1 MGILCD
7 GFGRGI
13 VGSHIEVAGECVT
26 GYLIPEALDAACLVG
41 GVTEGG
47 VCEVESHILH
57 AHDDS
62 LASVCLWQLGA
73 AMLYLGYL
81 YDGKGGVEGKGARWL
96 CLDARYLRM
105 VAQCAELVE
114 WYVGDIETAELCQR
128 LTSILRE

>member
-7 GFGRGI
+7 GFRRGI
-13 VGSHIEVAGECVT
+13 VGSYVELTGECVG

-62 LASVCLWQLGA
+62 LAGVCLRQLGA

-81 YDGKGGVEGKGARWL
+81 HDGKGGVEGKCARWL
-96 CLDARYLRM
+96 CLDARYLRV
-105 VAQCAELVE
+105 VAQCAELME
-114 WYVGDIETAELCQR
+114 WYVGDIETAELRQR
-128 LTSILRE
+128 LASILRE

>member
-13 VGSHIEVAGECVT
+13 VGSYITAAADGVAGDE
-26 GYLIPEALDAACLVG
+26 IPEAAYAALLQG
-41 GVTEGG
+41 GVAEGG

-57 AHDDS
+57 AHDDA
-62 LASVCLWQLGA
+62 LAGVCLRQLGT

-96 CLDARYLRM
+96 CLDARYLRV
-105 VAQCAELVE
+105 VAQCAELME

-128 LTSILRE
+128 LASILRE